1 MEWFVRAI
9 FPIANVLSDFLSR
22 NREREYFEFSNFPSR
37 MGHGV
42 RSHSIVEVFLDYE
55 IRTTLRL
62 YSIFSGKINR

>member
-42 RSHSIVEVFLDYE
+42 RSHSIVTIVEVFLDSDDFA
-55 IRTTLRL
+55 TLFDFL
-62 YSIFSGKINR
+62 W